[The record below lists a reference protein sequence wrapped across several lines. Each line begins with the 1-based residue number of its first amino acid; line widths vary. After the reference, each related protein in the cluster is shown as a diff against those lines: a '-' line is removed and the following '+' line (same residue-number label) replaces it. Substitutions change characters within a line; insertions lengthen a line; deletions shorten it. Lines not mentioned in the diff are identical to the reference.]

1 MEEPVGLFDRVGQT
15 VEERMEL
22 VVTTM
27 RELSRQTDPLEMGRL
42 YGKRMRKLIPIDRS
56 VSISRRDLRQPYF
69 RVTRS
74 ATWKEQPN
82 PWTERDQLPL
92 YHGGL
97 FAELLYGDEPRLF
110 DDLEVDPSDPAAE
123 YLEGHRSVMAI
134 PMYDQGAALNMTLL
148 MRKEP
153 AAFDPRQF
161 PELVWMSN
169 LFGRITHN
177 LRLSE
182 QLKEAF
188 DEVDYELQVVADIQ
202 RSLLPAQMP
211 DIPTMAVAAHYQTS
225 RRAGGDY
232 YDFFP
237 LAEGKWGLF
246 IADVSGHGTPAAV
259 LMAVTHSLAHSYCG
273 AGDPPGR
280 LLDYVNRRL
289 TSRYTAESDTF
300 VTAFYGIYNP
310 ADRSLTYACA
320 GHNPPRLKRCEDGS
334 LALLDAARG
343 LPLGIIPG
351 EKYASTTHTLV
362 PGDQLVL
369 YTDGITEA
377 QNPKGQFFGLARL
390 DLVLENCSVT
400 ASDLLKSVLEAVD
413 EFTEG
418 RPALDDRT
426 VLVAKIS

>member
-1 MEEPVGLFDRVGQT
+1 MDEPVGLFDRVGQT

-69 RVTRS
+69 RVTRCS
-74 ATWKEQPN
+74 TWKEQPN

-92 YHGGL
+92 YQGGL

-110 DDLEVDPSDPAAE
+110 DDMEVDPSDPAAE

-148 MRKEP
+148 MRKES

-211 DIPTMAVAAHYQTS
+211 DIPTMAVAADYQTS

-237 LAEGKWGLF
+237 LADGKWGLF

-273 AGDPPGR
+273 AADPPGR

-289 TSRYTAESDTF
+289 TARYTSESDTF

-351 EKYASTTHTLV
+351 EKYASATHTLV

-400 ASDLLKSVLEAVD
+400 ASDLLKSVLEAVE

>member
-1 MEEPVGLFDRVGQT
+1 
-15 VEERMEL
+15 
-22 VVTTM
+22 
-27 RELSRQTDPLEMGRL
+27 
-42 YGKRMRKLIPIDRS
+42 
-56 VSISRRDLRQPYF
+56 
-69 RVTRS
+69 
-74 ATWKEQPN
+74 
-82 PWTERDQLPL
+82 
-92 YHGGL
+92 
-97 FAELLYGDEPRLF
+97 
-110 DDLEVDPSDPAAE
+110 
-123 YLEGHRSVMAI
+123 
-134 PMYDQGAALNMTLL
+134 
-148 MRKEP
+148 
-153 AAFDPRQF
+153 
-161 PELVWMSN
+161 
-169 LFGRITHN
+169 
-177 LRLSE
+177 
-182 QLKEAF
+182 
-188 DEVDYELQVVADIQ
+188 
-202 RSLLPAQMP
+202 MP

-280 LLDYVNRRL
+280 LLDYVNRHL
-289 TSRYTAESDTF
+289 TARYTSESDTF

-310 ADRSLTYACA
+310 AERSLTYACA

-343 LPLGIIPG
+343 LPLGIMPG

-377 QNPKGQFFGLARL
+377 QNPKGQMFGLDRL
-390 DLVLENCSVT
+390 DVVLENCSVT

-418 RPALDDRT
+418 RPAHDDRT